1 MSVISI
7 QDATF
12 SYDGK
17 TEIFSHLTCDIET
30 DQIFCILG
38 PNGIGKSTL
47 LKGIMNLHP
56 LLNGQVQLDG
66 KDIRS
71 YDTKEL
77 AKKIAYIP
85 QTYQLVFPY
94 QVLDLILMGRT
105 PHLNSMNRPAKKD
118 YDKVMEAVEA
128 LDLGGVLHRPC
139 NQLSGGQLQM
149 VMLARA
155 VAQEADFLLLDEPT
169 SHLDFG
175 KQMETLN
182 LILKM
187 KKRGVGILMT
197 THNPDHA
204 FLIGDRV
211 AIMNQGTF
219 TSVGKPEEVITE
231 ENLHSIYH
239 VPVRIRGFGEDI
251 NRKICIPLREEGEI
265 PSTVIERTIHKE
277 KGVEK

>member
-77 AKKIAYIP
+77 ARKIAYIP
-85 QTYQLVFPY
+85 QTYQLVFPCLLY
-94 QVLDLILMGRT
+94 TSLSQLPTPNIFWPGR
-105 PHLNSMNRPAKKD
+105 
-118 YDKVMEAVEA
+118 
-128 LDLGGVLHRPC
+128 
-139 NQLSGGQLQM
+139 
-149 VMLARA
+149 
-155 VAQEADFLLLDEPT
+155 
-169 SHLDFG
+169 
-175 KQMETLN
+175 
-182 LILKM
+182 
-187 KKRGVGILMT
+187 
-197 THNPDHA
+197 
-204 FLIGDRV
+204 
-211 AIMNQGTF
+211 
-219 TSVGKPEEVITE
+219 
-231 ENLHSIYH
+231 
-239 VPVRIRGFGEDI
+239 PVRSF
-251 NRKICIPLREEGEI
+251 
-265 PSTVIERTIHKE
+265 RTA
-277 KGVEK
+277 

>member
-17 TEIFSHLTCDIET
+17 AEIFSHLTCDIET

-105 PHLNSMNRPAKKD
+105 PHLNSMNPVS
-118 YDKVMEAVEA
+118 YTH
-128 LDLGGVLHRPC
+128 LPF
-139 NQLSGGQLQM
+139 LSVRTFDRWEM
-149 VMLARA
+149 
-155 VAQEADFLLLDEPT
+155 ADP
-169 SHLDFG
+169 HG
-175 KQMETLN
+175 
-182 LILKM
+182 
-187 KKRGVGILMT
+187 RW
-197 THNPDHA
+197 
-204 FLIGDRV
+204 
-211 AIMNQGTF
+211 
-219 TSVGKPEEVITE
+219 
-231 ENLHSIYH
+231 IYH
-239 VPVRIRGFGEDI
+239 FP
-251 NRKICIPLREEGEI
+251 P
-265 PSTVIERTIHKE
+265 
-277 KGVEK
+277 